1 MRDIDSFVKTIYIRG
16 AFLFTLFFAVV
27 SFATAQTS
35 FIAEAPRVVEVG
47 ETFRLVFT
55 TNASPTS
62 FNPPSIT
69 GVDVLAGPTSST
81 MNSTQII
88 NGKKTESFQVSY
100 TYILQAKSEGKYTIP
115 AASVVVDGKSYSSSA
130 ITIEAVKTNSS
141 RAAESDTKESAT
153 ITNEDIFMKIS
164 ISKSRVVIGEH
175 FIATIKLYT
184 RVPVAG
190 FEDVRFPTFNGFW
203 SQEIESAQNID
214 FVRENVDGKI
224 YNSAFIKKYILLPQQ
239 SGTLIIDAAELVC
252 QVQIRASK
260 SASRSIFDDFFDS
273 YQTVRKRVSSSP
285 VNIRVDALPLG
296 APDSFKGAVGNF
308 TMSGKLSKDS
318 INANEA
324 LSLLID
330 ISGTGNINL
339 IEAPK
344 PEIPSSFELYD
355 TKITDNSSKSSGG
368 TSGNKQFEFPLIAR
382 GPGEYTIPPVL
393 FTYYDITKKQYITLA
408 TKEFIVKVG
417 NSTGVGNS
425 SNSGLPLG
433 VNRQAVR
440 SITDDIRY
448 IQLGRSSLKKGN
460 IFFFASATYFVILA
474 LIIFFYFLLEKF
486 LSKRVQR
493 NRDIAGVR
501 SRRANKIAKARLR
514 AAGELLKG
522 GLYSAFYEE
531 LHRAVLGY
539 TSDKLNLSLS
549 DMSREKIE
557 ESLVSRGVKE
567 EHISELLT
575 LIEQCEYARYA
586 PDPGGDQMDKNYSRA
601 MELISSM
608 EL

>member
-69 GVDVLAGPTSST
+69 GLDVLVGPTSST

-88 NGKKTESFQVSY
+88 NGKRTESFQVSY

-130 ITIEAVKTNSS
+130 ITIEAVKTNSA

-153 ITNEDIFMKIS
+153 ITNEDVFMKIS

-184 RVPVAG
+184 RVPIAG

-239 SGTLIIDAAELVC
+239 SGTLTIDAAELVC
-252 QVQIRASK
+252 QVQIRAGR
-260 SASRSIFDDFFDS
+260 SATRSIFDDFFDS

-318 INANEA
+318 VNANEA

-355 TKITDNSSKSSGG
+355 TKITDNTSKSSGG

-382 GPGEYTIPPVL
+382 GPGEYVIPPVL

-425 SNSGLPLG
+425 SISGLPLG

-474 LIIFFYFLLEKF
+474 LIIFFYLLLEKF

-514 AAGELLKG
+514 AAGEFLKG

-567 EHISELLT
+567 EHISKLLT